1 MTDEPTDSGETDGD
15 TAVDADADGD
25 ADVDFGP
32 IKKRLKS
39 VRSRMLLEL
48 AENDEAQ
55 TGENEA
61 SVTHLRD
68 DDGAAVPSGSLDHHL
83 AWLRGERRSDDD
95 EDLPWWPEN
104 VGPLAVEV
112 DRVDMGYGTPTK
124 VIGLTEDGKAL
135 VDELRA
141 GEGPYAAPGSGQSRS
156 RSHTGAESGSEGD
169 GIAEIEERLDEMQSA
184 IAANSERVTDYGS
197 TAEENQRKIAEL
209 DRKFDAIREHIE
221 SMEQKMGMHDPPRN

>member
-1 MTDEPTDSGETDGD
+1 MTDEATDSDETD
-15 TAVDADADGD
+15 VDHDSEP
-25 ADVDFGP
+25 DFGP

-39 VRSRMLLEL
+39 VRSRMLMEL
-48 AENDEAQ
+48 AENDEVE

-83 AWLRGERRSDDD
+83 AWLRGERRSDED
-95 EDLPWWPEN
+95 EDLPWWPET

-112 DRVDMGYGTPTK
+112 DRVDMGFGTPTK

-141 GEGPYAAPGSGQSRS
+141 GDGPFAAPGSGASRP
-156 RSHTGAESGSEGD
+156 RRYTGAESRSEG
-169 GIAEIEERLDEMQSA
+169 GGVEEIEERLDEMQSA

-209 DRKFDAIREHIE
+209 DRKFDALREHIE
-221 SMEQKMGMHDPPRN
+221 SMERKIGMHDPPRN